1 MKKLFLLFFATTCLA
16 QVPVPPPAS
25 VADVQAGTATYKFI
39 SPAALA
45 GAGVSGSNNSGFVL
59 SVVNTWAPMGSV
71 AAATTSALATNAMN
85 GVPGGNIVTNNPY
98 AGLFLMA
105 NALTNLYYPGIVFVS
120 TNGHDTN
127 GGAGYLTNAFLTV
140 TGAWTHM
147 GNGYAYHVGPG
158 MFKVY
163 TNGAFTHWIQAPAN
177 MVLDGEGANTV
188 LWAPY
193 DPNAATGIAV
203 TTNQTFQNLTCS
215 NLVFFTPLA
224 AALSGTLSSATNVSW
239 LNLSIQNSNVI
250 DTWYANGGDA
260 SGGGDGY
267 HFCMVSNCTVVG
279 GGDLAMGFYN
289 STFAYDNI
297 LLAATNTALESSG
310 VLEPI
315 FLYGGNFTFIGGTYT
330 QQHASGSSSGY
341 TSTIQ
346 DDETGMDTNTFI
358 GTIQWYIPGTLVT
371 NMSGGT
377 TYSAGGVFPV
387 NSFSGNFSGNGSGL
401 TNVSSASISVVTNSA
416 PTNAVTPLFWIGIT
430 NGTSVYKVPLY
441 R

>member
-163 TNGAFTHWIQAPAN
+163 TNGVAAHWIQAPAN

-224 AALSGTLSSATNVSW
+224 ANLSGTLSSATNVSW

-250 DTWYANGGDA
+250 DTWYADGGDA

-279 GGDLAMGFYN
+279 YFDLAMGFYN

-297 LLAATNTALESSG
+297 LLAATNTAIEPG
-310 VLEPI
+310 GGTDPI

-401 TNVSSASISVVTNSA
+401 TNIIYQAKATNTIVPIYGHVTNNVVTWT
-416 PTNAVTPLFWIGIT
+416 TNP
-430 NGTSVYKVPLY
+430 
-441 R
+441 